1 MNTETIFTAKNIAAG
16 YIDKRILEGFS
27 FTAEAG
33 ELLILMG
40 PNGAGKS
47 TVLKT
52 ITGRLPLQ
60 AGEMLLQGMDLQRMS
75 ADEKAKRIGAFFPGR
90 ITTEHMSCREMVEMG
105 RYPYTGH
112 FGVLG
117 KADKSAVDEAMELTD
132 VSSLADKD
140 LMQLSDGQRQRVLLA
155 RAICQEPK
163 LLVLDEPTAYLDVR
177 YQLEF
182 LALLRKLCRERRIA
196 AVLSVHEV
204 ELAYRAADRLLC
216 IKDGRMEA
224 FGKPEEVLKD
234 DLLQKLF
241 DIDPARLHEEGHM
254 ELEQYAAT
262 LGRRG

>member
-1 MNTETIFTAKNIAAG
+1 M
-16 YIDKRILEGFS
+16 
-27 FTAEAG
+27 
-33 ELLILMG
+33 
-40 PNGAGKS
+40 
-47 TVLKT
+47 
-52 ITGRLPLQ
+52 
-60 AGEMLLQGMDLQRMS
+60 
-75 ADEKAKRIGAFFPGR
+75 
-90 ITTEHMSCREMVEMG
+90 
-105 RYPYTGH
+105 
-112 FGVLG
+112 
-117 KADKSAVDEAMELTD
+117 
-132 VSSLADKD
+132 
-140 LMQLSDGQRQRVLLA
+140 A

-182 LALLRKLCRERRIA
+182 LALLRKLCRERGIA

>member
-16 YIDKRILEGFS
+16 YKDKRILEEFS
-27 FTAEAG
+27 FTAEAC

-60 AGEMLLQGMDLQRMS
+60 AGEMLLQGRDLQRMS

-90 ITTEHMSCREMVEMG
+90 ITTEHMSCREMV

-182 LALLRKLCRERRIA
+182 LALLRKLCRAESLRYCRCTKWNWLIVQRTGCFVSKTAGWKPLANRRK
-196 AVLSVHEV
+196 
-204 ELAYRAADRLLC
+204 Y
-216 IKDGRMEA
+216 
-224 FGKPEEVLKD
+224 
-234 DLLQKLF
+234 
-241 DIDPARLHEEGHM
+241 
-254 ELEQYAAT
+254 
-262 LGRRG
+262 